1 MSKLKASKNATV
13 AKVRA
18 VYGKRLKEN
27 DYYELSSKKK
37 VSEAAEY
44 LKRNTHYSEA
54 LSNIDT
60 SVIHRGFLESLLNK
74 AYYDQYE
81 RLCRFQHL
89 SEEPFYNFLLK
100 RFEIRELLKAI
111 LYLNNDSK
119 DVYIESMHAY
129 LLKKASFDLIELAK
143 ASDFKQLLSVI
154 RHTPYY
160 NIIKNIET
168 DKNGTIPYTKCEVML
183 RTYYLKWLIET
194 AKSEFGGKS
203 LTALLDQI
211 NVQTDIINIINAYRM
226 KKYFNADAQFL
237 KENMLPFYGRLGR
250 EKQYELFDS
259 VSPEEFLRTLSKTSY
274 GRHMENLAENM
285 ESEQFERELVKL
297 KCSMAR
303 RALMFSENA
312 AVSLYSLMYLS
323 EVELNNIINI
333 VESIRYNKSKSYMES
348 IIVIQ

>member
-1 MSKLKASKNATV
+1 MKASKNATV
-13 AKVRA
+13 AKIRA

-27 DYYELSSKKK
+27 DYYELSAKKK

-44 LKRNTHYSEA
+44 LKRNTHFSA
-54 LSNIDT
+54 VLSNIDT

-89 SEEPFYNFLLK
+89 NEEPFYNFLMV

-111 LYLNNDSK
+111 LYLNNDSS

-143 ASDFKQLLSVI
+143 ASDFRQLLNVI

-168 DKNGTIPYTKCEVML
+168 DKNGIIPYTKCEVML
-183 RTYYLKWLIET
+183 RTYYMKWLIET
-194 AKSEFGGKS
+194 AKKDFSGTS
-203 LTALLDQI
+203 QTALLDQFNI
-211 NVQTDIINIINAYRM
+211 QTDVINIINAYRM
-226 KKYFNADAQFL
+226 KKYFNADINFL
-237 KENMLPFYGRLGR
+237 KDNMLPFYGRLGC
-250 EKQYELFDS
+250 EKQSELFETS
-259 VSPEEFLRTLSKTSY
+259 SPEEFLRMLSKTSY
-274 GRHMENLAENM
+274 GRRMDNLDENM

-323 EVELNNIINI
+323 EVELNNIVNI
-333 VESIRYNKSKSYMES
+333 VESIRYNKSISYMS
-348 IIVIQ
+348 DIIVIQ

>member
-1 MSKLKASKNATV
+1 MKASKNATV
-13 AKVRA
+13 AKIRA

-27 DYYELSSKKK
+27 DYYELSAKKK

-44 LKRNTHYSEA
+44 LKRNTHFSA
-54 LSNIDT
+54 VLSNIDT

-89 SEEPFYNFLLK
+89 NEEPFYNFLMV

-111 LYLNNDSK
+111 LYLNNDSS

-143 ASDFKQLLSVI
+143 ASDFRQLLNVI

-168 DKNGTIPYTKCEVML
+168 AKKDFSGT
-183 RTYYLKWLIET
+183 
-194 AKSEFGGKS
+194 SQ
-203 LTALLDQI
+203 TALLDQFNI
-211 NVQTDIINIINAYRM
+211 QTDVINIINAYRM
-226 KKYFNADAQFL
+226 KKYFNADINFL
-237 KENMLPFYGRLGR
+237 KDNMLPFYGRLGR
-250 EKQYELFDS
+250 EKQSELFETS
-259 VSPEEFLRTLSKTSY
+259 SPEEFLRMLSKTSY
-274 GRHMENLAENM
+274 GRRMDNLDENM

-323 EVELNNIINI
+323 EVELNNIVNI
-333 VESIRYNKSKSYMES
+333 VESIRYNKSISYMS
-348 IIVIQ
+348 DIIVIQ